1 LKIVKPTVTPK
12 SSTVWNSFSCIYV
25 TDVKQEYVICNQ
37 CHDLLIYK
45 PSSGTNSLFRHIRSC
60 QNIKTPL
67 SGTQSSINQFY
78 ASSNKEP
85 AVPKRIK
92 QGIKVACAE
101 FAALDCRPFK
111 TIDGIGFKNLAQK
124 IFNAGRCLPMS
135 QEMNIEH
142 LLPHPTTVRKTILNL
157 L

>member
-1 LKIVKPTVTPK
+1 MLTKKEIQELFNKQDSSLKIVKPTVTPK

-78 ASSNKEP
+78 
-85 AVPKRIK
+85 
-92 QGIKVACAE
+92 
-101 FAALDCRPFK
+101 
-111 TIDGIGFKNLAQK
+111 GIGFKNLAQK